1 MELKEAIDK
10 LFEMTDEQRIEAFDH
25 SNAEDVLNAYVMSTI
40 VGFIEEFY
48 SDPKYGDVYLDRS
61 GHKVVVLYG
70 DWILSE
76 KYECPQSLSSEYV
89 KKYYTKTGKNVA
101 YKLKGLFE

>member
-10 LFEMTDEQRIEAFDH
+10 LFEMTDEQRLEVFSISDVTAVLDTYHMSALIENIEAFC
-25 SNAEDVLNAYVMSTI
+25 
-40 VGFIEEFY
+40 